1 MARPS
6 SKASDTI
13 LSSGR
18 AQAPWGPALRPP
30 ALALG
35 AVGREPPAGLLGE
48 PGPRRGRLW
57 ELSPTL
63 HCSIIGTCL
72 TTGEL
77 RETLRRIARW
87 EGFAVATPSD
97 HDLHSLA
104 VRLAAR
110 RDGPGKLLHKT
121 LDRRHAAAIRAFA
134 AAKEESA
141 LEAAWREALAAGA
154 VPGAYWAVLT
164 HPFTTERLVRLAFGE
179 VHMLSH
185 LVGASN
191 RADIRR
197 LSALE
202 AHNAQ
207 LQTDLSAQRRE
218 WRRAVAERDGRLRQL
233 EGQIHA
239 LAAAR
244 AAPEPRPEPP
254 QIAPAEGADR
264 AKLAD
269 LEARL
274 AKQIERR
281 ARIEERR
288 REALVQ
294 VAAERERRI
303 AVEAEIESLRAE
315 ADALQEQLRSLL
327 DEPAA
332 PGAAPPLHLGGSR
345 VLVVGARPAQ
355 IAHWRALVERCAG
368 ELLHHDGGVE
378 DNVAGL
384 GGLVRRADIILLP
397 ADCVSHE
404 AMWSAK
410 RLAAQLGKPFR
421 PMRTSSLAAF
431 TRALHEMAAV
441 RTMDDGSIAR
451 AQPSGP

>member
-1 MARPS
+1 MARLS
-6 SKASDTI
+6 SKTSDTI
-13 LSSGR
+13 LSSCR
-18 AQAPWGPALRPP
+18 AHVPLGPALRPP
-30 ALALG
+30 ALTLA
-35 AVGREPPAGLLGE
+35 AAGRESSPGLLDE
-48 PGPRRGRLW
+48 PGPSRGRLW

-77 RETLRRIARW
+77 RETLRRIARR
-87 EGFAVATPSD
+87 EGFAVATTSD

-134 AAKEESA
+134 SAKEESA
-141 LEAAWREALAAGA
+141 LEAEWRDALAAGA

-164 HPFTTERLVRLAFGE
+164 HPFTTARLVRLAFGE

-207 LQTDLSAQRRE
+207 LQTELSAQRRE
-218 WRRAVAERDGRLRQL
+218 WRRAVAERDRRLRHL

-239 LAAAR
+239 LSAAR
-244 AAPEPRPEPP
+244 ATPEPLPLPP
-254 QIAPAEGADR
+254 QIAPAEGAAR
-264 AKLAD
+264 EKLAD
-269 LEARL
+269 LETRL
-274 AKQIERR
+274 AKQLERR
-281 ARIEERR
+281 ARVEERC
-288 REALVQ
+288 REAWVR
-294 VAAERERRI
+294 VASEREQRM
-303 AVEAEIESLRAE
+303 AVEAEIQSLRAE
-315 ADALQEQLRSLL
+315 ANALQDQLRSLL
-327 DEPAA
+327 GEP
-332 PGAAPPLHLGGSR
+332 AAPPLHLGGSR

-368 ELLHHDGGVE
+368 ELLHHDGGVD
-378 DNVAGL
+378 DNIAGL

-431 TRALHEMAAV
+431 TRALHAIAAV
-441 RTMDDGSIAR
+441 RATDDGSRAR
-451 AQPSGP
+451 AQPLGP